1 LPEVPVPSEVE
12 SRLRALSPVSRETFE
27 RLDHLVQGVAT
38 WSPKINLV
46 ADSRPETVWL
56 RHVLD
61 CAQLFRYCDDTSRH
75 WCDLGAGGGF
85 PGLVVAC
92 LAAEK
97 APHMRFTLIEGD
109 RRKAAFLLL
118 TARELSL
125 DCRILPERIE
135 VAERQGADVVTARA
149 LAPLSRLLGLVERHL
164 APEGMALLQKGQK
177 SAEEIRAA
185 RRDWAFTVESFDSI
199 VDRESRILRVTDLR
213 SIDAN

>member
-1 LPEVPVPSEVE
+1 
-12 SRLRALSPVSRETFE
+12 
-27 RLDHLVQGVAT
+27 
-38 WSPKINLV
+38 
-46 ADSRPETVWL
+46 
-56 RHVLD
+56 
-61 CAQLFRYCDDTSRH
+61 
-75 WCDLGAGGGF
+75 
-85 PGLVVAC
+85 
-92 LAAEK
+92 
-97 APHMRFTLIEGD
+97 MRFTLIESD

-135 VAERQGADVVTARA
+135 VAERQGADVVSARA

-199 VDRESRILRVTDLR
+199 VDGESRILRVTDLR